1 MHRMIL
7 LAALVAALAA
17 GCSEPAGPEPVR
29 LPTDLKGT
37 WRVVYEGLSF
47 TESIV
52 ANDVEIVFLG
62 ISYEPKYNQASFSGT
77 NRLYKMTISG
87 TFAGRELL
95 SIWVRDAQ
103 GRGQRYDCSR

>member
-37 WRVVYEGLSF
+37 WRMEYEGLSF
-47 TESIV
+47 SESIV

-62 ISYEPKYNQASFSGT
+62 ISYEPKYYQAAFGGT

-87 TFAGRELL
+87 QFAGREQLA
-95 SIWVRDAQ
+95 IIVRDAN
-103 GRGQRYDCSR
+103 GRGQYYNCSR